1 MEYKK
6 TYYFTSFVFYM
17 LAFSTK
23 DNNCGIACNAQFYE
37 IKQYIPKEYKIQCNK
52 NLNVQN
58 LQEYQHNCEGHEK
71 YFSEGHKS
79 QNIA

>member
-37 IKQYIPKEYKIQCNK
+37 IKQYIPKEYKI
-52 NLNVQN
+52 
-58 LQEYQHNCEGHEK
+58 
-71 YFSEGHKS
+71 
-79 QNIA
+79 